1 MDVIKHELYNTLTQK
16 YKAEILEY
24 RTTLRVYFENLVAVG
39 EHPTHLEDMDEL
51 IEKAACANDKL
62 KMLRLMYKEMYSKL

>member
-1 MDVIKHELYNTLTQK
+1 MDVIKHELYDALVQK
-16 YKAEILEY
+16 YKSELLAY

-39 EHPTHLEDMDEL
+39 EHPTHLKDMDEL

>member
-1 MDVIKHELYNTLTQK
+1 MILTYFIFMVDCKLFLVHEATSEPALASST
-16 YKAEILEY
+16 
-24 RTTLRVYFENLVAVG
+24 VG

-62 KMLRLMYKEMYSKL
+62 KMLRLMYKEMYSNL